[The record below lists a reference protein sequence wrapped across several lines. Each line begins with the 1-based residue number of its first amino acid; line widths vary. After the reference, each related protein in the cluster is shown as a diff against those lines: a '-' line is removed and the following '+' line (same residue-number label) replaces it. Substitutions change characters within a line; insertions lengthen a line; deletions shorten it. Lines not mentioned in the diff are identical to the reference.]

1 MSSYNPREQQP
12 VRRDLT
18 DARSSAASTRQ
29 PRKAMLNDS
38 RSTGGGRR
46 RRA

>member
-1 MSSYNPREQQP
+1 MTFSRNPLP

-18 DARSSAASTRQ
+18 DPRSSTTSAAPTR
-29 PRKAMLNDS
+29 KTLLNDS
-38 RSTGGGRR
+38 RSTR